1 MNALIWSVQFPLF
14 KQGLLSHS
22 FVSAGDI
29 IKVKL
34 FSLTAQKSIDTNKVQ
49 YRDQKYQSLSCV
61 QTEATTPDNVG
72 QFLANNIASVCM
84 GLKVDKVQSLPNDFQ
99 KHANDMQ
106 QGVQTDA
113 ILTCNIQQCC
123 VHSDGALRRL
133 HLA

>member
-29 IKVKL
+29 IKVKF
-34 FSLTAQKSIDTNKVQ
+34 FSLTAQKSMDSNKVQ

-72 QFLANNIASVCM
+72 QLLANNIASVCM
-84 GLKVDKVQSLPNDFQ
+84 WLKVDKVQSLPNDSQ
-99 KHANDMQ
+99 KHA
-106 QGVQTDA
+106 T
-113 ILTCNIQQCC
+113 TCNRVCKRTLAY
-123 VHSDGALRRL
+123 HRL
-133 HLA
+133 NIPSTNHN